1 MNDQNICPRESDER
15 ISAPTTSTAYRIC
28 ANRVCAR
35 LTEHLGAT
43 IAESDCFDEMGLDS
57 LDEVEMLMM
66 VEDDFGVTIEDNEA
80 IALETVADVVRL
92 LENKVGESLSE
103 SGSDSARTPQE
114 DLIHAVGE
122 YLPIL
127 TRLEQS
133 GEWDRFAAG
142 TGIATVNRLRITME
156 RAQKG

>member
-1 MNDQNICPRESDER
+1 MNDQYICPRESDER
-15 ISAPTTSTAYRIC
+15 ISAPSTAYRIC

-35 LTEHLGAT
+35 LSDHLGTT
-43 IAESDCFDEMGLDS
+43 ISESDRFDQMGLDS

-66 VEDDFGVTIEDNEA
+66 AEDDFGVTIEDGEA
-80 IALETVADVVRL
+80 FSLETVADAVRL
-92 LENKVGESLSE
+92 LESKVGGTLGEWVKETSP
-103 SGSDSARTPQE
+103 RTPQE

-127 TRLEQS
+127 DRLEQS
-133 GEWDRFAAG
+133 GEWDQFAAG
-142 TGIATVNRLRITME
+142 TGIATVNRLRTTME